1 MKELSRV
8 AKVSKAIRQDLKAMG
23 IKAKVQSS
31 SGSWSDAIRIYLSNE
46 RPEVVDKINKL
57 VCKYK
62 AGYFDGMNDI
72 YEYTNN
78 NDLSV
83 EYIFVE
89 NIIDNSII
97 DKAEQYLR
105 DKGWSD
111 DAVKDN
117 LYKVLRGCYQEMIYK
132 PFWDLICG

>member
-31 SGSWSDAIRIYLSNE
+31 SGTWSDAIRVYLSNE
-46 RPEVVDKINKL
+46 RPEVVDKVNKM

-72 YEYTNN
+72 YEYTNK

-89 NIIDNSII
+89 NIIDNSIR

-105 DKGWSD
+105 DKGWSN
-111 DAVKDN
+111 DAVNDN
-117 LYKVLRGCYQEMIYK
+117 LYKVLRGCYQEIVYK
-132 PFWDLICG
+132 PFWDSICG

>member
-8 AKVSKAIRQDLKAMG
+8 ARVSKAIRQDLKALR
-23 IKAKVQSS
+23 IKASVKSS
-31 SGSWSDAIRIYLSNE
+31 SGTWTDVVRIYLSNE
-46 RPEVVDKINKL
+46 RPEVVDKVNKM
-57 VCKYK
+57 VAKYK

-78 NDLSV
+78 GDMAV

-89 NIIDNSII
+89 NKIDEDIW
-97 DKAEQYLR
+97 DKAKRYLK
-105 DKGWSD
+105 DKGYSD
-111 DAVKDN
+111 EMIEND
-117 LYKVLRGCYQEMIYK
+117 LFKVVRGCYQEIVYK

>member
-31 SGSWSDAIRIYLSNE
+31 SGTWSDAIRVYLSNE
-46 RPEVVDKINKL
+46 RPEVVDKVNKM

-72 YEYTNN
+72 YEYTNK

-89 NIIDNSII
+89 NIIDNSIR

-111 DAVKDN
+111 DAVNDN

-132 PFWDLICG
+132 PFWYLICG

>member
-31 SGSWSDAIRIYLSNE
+31 SSSWSDAVRVYLSNE
-46 RPEVVDKINKL
+46 RPEVVDKVNKL

-89 NIIDNSII
+89 NIIDNSIR

-111 DAVKDN
+111 DAVNDN
-117 LYKVLRGCYQEMIYK
+117 LYSVLRGCYQEMIYK